1 MAEQKIKI
9 VDLSSGIFSA
19 ATRFLAVEGGEDV
32 MIEGSDM
39 ANKICNSFAYTQDL
53 DTTAKVP
60 VAAVNEISSRFGVVM
75 VGTLIAGNDHL
86 AFYNNAITANSM
98 IDYDCAVEPTDVEV
112 QTGQVTFTFDT
123 QEEDMIVKVVIN

>member
-1 MAEQKIKI
+1 MAEKKIKF

-19 ATRFLAVEGGEDV
+19 ASRFLAVEDGDNV
-32 MIEGSDM
+32 MLEGSDM

-53 DTTAKVP
+53 DTTAKIP
-60 VAAVNEISSRFGVVM
+60 VAAVNEISPRFGIVL
-75 VGTLIAGNDHL
+75 VGTLAAGNDHL

-98 IDYDCAVEPTDVEV
+98 IDYNCAVDPTDVEV